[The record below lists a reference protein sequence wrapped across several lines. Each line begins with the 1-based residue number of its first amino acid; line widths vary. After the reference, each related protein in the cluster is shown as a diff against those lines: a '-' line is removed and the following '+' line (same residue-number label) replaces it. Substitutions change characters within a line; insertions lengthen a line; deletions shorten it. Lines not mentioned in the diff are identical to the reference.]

1 MNAEYITKTP
11 EATIELGKKL
21 AGCLNPGDTVL
32 LYGDLGA
39 GKTHFT
45 KGIAEGLGI
54 ESTIKSPT
62 YVYVNRYP
70 VEGHVEGQV
79 EGQID
84 GQFAS
89 QSAFREAAPQWLYH
103 YDLYRFREG
112 DDLSSIGFDETLEDS
127 NAINVVEWADRLGDN
142 LPDRYV
148 LVAFNVNPDEHI
160 VQIQFVDSAVVPE
173 PQIEAYYD
181 EWVTP
186 LHVCAHAKKVTDVAM
201 QVAQAFV
208 DVGEIVKMD
217 QIYTACMLHDMN
229 RVCDF
234 KELNRDRFEEEVTDE
249 KWNRWVELREQYKG
263 MHHADISAKILNERG
278 FYETAELIRL
288 HKSVNIVREPNA
300 YDSLEKQIVYYADK
314 RVKHDEIVDLA
325 ERFRDGRARYEQF
338 DSIDNRELFDEVE
351 EKTQQLEKELFSS
364 LKIEPGDV

>member
-1 MNAEYITKTP
+1 MMNAEYITKTP
-11 EATIELGKKL
+11 EATIELGRKL
-21 AGCLNPGDTVL
+21 AGRLNPGDTVL

-45 KGIAEGLGI
+45 KGIAEGLGV

-62 YVYVNRYP
+62 YVYVNKYPIDLRSQISDQRY
-70 VEGHVEGQV
+70 
-79 EGQID
+79 
-84 GQFAS
+84 
-89 QSAFREAAPQWLYH
+89 LYH

-112 DDLSSIGFDETLEDS
+112 DDLSSIGFDETVEDS

-142 LPDRYV
+142 LPSRYV

-160 VQIQFVDSAVVPE
+160 IQIQFVDSAVVPE
-173 PQIEAYYD
+173 AQIEAYYD

-186 LHVCAHAKKVTDVAM
+186 LHVRAHAKKVTDVAM

-208 DVGEIVKMD
+208 DVDEIVKMD

-249 KWNRWVELREQYKG
+249 KWNRWLEMRAQYKD
-263 MHHADISAKILNERG
+263 MHHADISAQILNERG
-278 FYETAELIRL
+278 FTETAELIRL
-288 HKSVNIVREPNA
+288 HKSINIVQEPDS
-300 YDSLEKQIVYYADK
+300 YDTLEKQIIYYADK
-314 RVKHDEIVDLA
+314 RVKHDEIVDLV
-325 ERFRDGRARYEQF
+325 ERFRDGRARYEKF

-351 EKTQQLEKELFSS
+351 EKTQQLEKELFEG
-364 LKIEPGDV
+364 LKISPGEIG